1 MVNLLTFVCLPAS
14 TPTVSTSRV
23 MNRQKHCLAV
33 KKRASITL
41 KGNGCFIAT
50 DMNGLSHTQ
59 TNFGRSGLEL
69 EEEELIDIY
78 RKMLEI
84 RRFEEK
90 VYDLYGQNLVPGT
103 IHLYVGQEAVA
114 VGVCAN
120 LRNDDYI
127 TSTHRGHGH
136 CIAKGGK
143 LERIMAEILGKK
155 TGYCKGKGGSM
166 HIADFNVGMLGAT
179 AVVGAGIPLAA
190 GAGLSI
196 KLRGSDQVVACFFG
210 EGASNQGTFH
220 EGINM
225 ASIWDLPV
233 LFVCENNLY
242 AMGTRQSRVMA
253 IENVADRAAAYG
265 IPGRVVDGNDVV
277 AVYEVAGEAVKRARQ
292 GNGPML
298 IECKTYR
305 HKGHSRFDPA
315 TYRPEEEVEEWL
327 KKDPVSRFKTKL
339 FEMNVLTE
347 REAKEIEDNVII
359 DVEKAV
365 KFAMESAFP
374 EPEEALQGLYA

>member
-1 MVNLLTFVCLPAS
+1 
-14 TPTVSTSRV
+14 
-23 MNRQKHCLAV
+23 
-33 KKRASITL
+33 
-41 KGNGCFIAT
+41 
-50 DMNGLSHTQ
+50 
-59 TNFGRSGLEL
+59 
-69 EEEELIDIY
+69 
-78 RKMLEI
+78 MLEI
-84 RRFEEK
+84 RHFEER

-103 IHLYVGQEAVA
+103 LHLYAGQEAVA

-120 LRNDDYI
+120 LRKDDYI

-136 CIAKGGK
+136 CIAKGAK

-166 HIADFNVGMLGAT
+166 HIADFSVGMLGAT
-179 AVVGAGIPLAA
+179 AVVGAGIPIAA

-196 KLRGSDQVVACFFG
+196 KMRGTNQVVACFFG

-225 ASIWDLPV
+225 TSIWALPV

-242 AMGTRQSRVMA
+242 AMGTRQSIVMA

-265 IPGRVVDGNDVV
+265 IPGRVVDGNDVLT
-277 AVYEVAGEAVKRARQ
+277 VYEVAREAVERARQ
-292 GNGPML
+292 GKGPTL

-315 TYRPEEEVEEWL
+315 TYRPKEEVEEWL
-327 KKDPVSRFKTKL
+327 KRDPIPRFEAKL
-339 FEMNVLTE
+339 LEMNVLTE
-347 REAKEIEDNVII
+347 QGAKKVEDSVLA

-365 KFAMESAFP
+365 KFAMESPYP
-374 EPEEALQGLYA
+374 EPEEALEDLYA